1 MEKTLESPLDCK
13 EIIHSIL
20 KEISPKYSLEGL
32 VLKLKLQYLATLV
45 KNWLTRKDPDAG
57 KEWRQE
63 EKGMA
68 EDEMVGWHD
77 WLDGHDFE
85 QDLVVGDGQGNLVC
99 CSPWGH
105 KESNTTE
112 RLNWNFYLSNNCL
125 PTISHLLVN

>member
-99 CSPWGH
+99 CIPWGH

-125 PTISHLLVN
+125 PTISHMLVN

>member
-20 KEISPKYSLEGL
+20 KELSPKYSLEGL

-99 CSPWGH
+99 CSPWGR